1 MRKATTIGVVL
12 AAALPLGA
20 ALVALGGLVWSR
32 IGRGLDDR
40 TDPYADWLSLRP
52 RRGASPYSSS
62 EWTRS
67 GNGPVRTPEGFPL

>member
-12 AAALPLGA
+12 AAALPLGTV
-20 ALVALGGLVWSR
+20 LVALGGLLWSR
-32 IGRGLDDR
+32 IGRGHDDP
-40 TDPYADWLSLRP
+40 TDPYTDWLSLRP
-52 RRGASPYSSS
+52 RRGTPYSSS